1 MLKRGVMWVGVVAA
15 IGAMFYGLTPKIAAQ
30 DSLYRTYA
38 PLIEVNALV
47 RREFVH
53 PVRARGLVDGAIRG
67 MLRELDPYSGYV
79 AEHEMEAFRRRTT
92 GHYIGIGVELGVMNG
107 RTIVIAPMEHGP
119 AIEAG
124 VRAGDVIQAVEGRS
138 CQDLSVFEVEALL
151 AGEPG
156 STAQLTV
163 RRGEE
168 VLDLSIARAPVRRR
182 ALSGCAIDGAGRWSY
197 IVDADAN
204 IGYVRV
210 SRFSKGMIEDFDRV
224 LADLANAGAKGLIVD
239 LRFNPGGI
247 LHEAVATADRFLDE
261 GVILRTLNRW
271 GAVRTYTAT
280 AAELL
285 NGVELAI
292 LVNGASA
299 SASEIVAG
307 ALQDHGRALLVGE
320 RTFGKG
326 SVQDFIKIRN
336 GRAGLRLTV
345 AHYQLPNG
353 RMVHKDRGAAAGEG
367 WGVVPDLRIPLS
379 AQEGAEILQ
388 SRMELGRSAGAGSH
402 GSAGSPTSRRLL
414 MDRQLQAAVDALR
427 QRCAPREL

>member
-79 AEHEMEAFRRRTT
+79 AEHEMEAFRRRST
-92 GHYIGIGVELGVMNG
+92 GHYIGIG
-107 RTIVIAPMEHGP
+107 VIAPMEHGP

-156 STAQLTV
+156 STAQLTL

-280 AAELL
+280 ATELL
-285 NGVELAI
+285 DGVDLAI

-345 AHYQLPNG
+345 AYYQLPNG
-353 RMVHKDRGAAAGEG
+353 RMVHKDRPAAAGEE

-379 AQEGAEILQ
+379 EQEQAEILQ

-402 GSAGSPTSRRLL
+402 GSGGSPTSRRLL